1 MIPFIIAGAIGYGI
15 AKLLEED
22 TKKYAEGGEAG
33 KYSIIVWETEED
45 RDAGESF
52 VAEILT
58 NKQEALEKAEKM
70 YYKQD
75 FSAIEVIDE
84 NDEVI
89 LHLSSNEE
97 DEEEYAKGGKTG
109 EKSTKKKIKKKLTK
123 NREPKMVR
131 QYFDDSPYSY
141 AGGGAIK
148 GIKKKAEKLL

>member
-1 MIPFIIAGAIGYGI
+1 MF
-15 AKLLEED
+15 KTRNSVKEMVD
-22 TKKYAEGGEAG
+22 GGEVG

-58 NKQEALEKAEKM
+58 NKKEALEKAEKM

-97 DEEEYAKGGKTG
+97 
-109 EKSTKKKIKKKLTK
+109 TKVPCSLKQDMEWAYESDNLI
-123 NREPKMVR
+123 
-131 QYFDDSPYSY
+131 
-141 AGGGAIK
+141 
-148 GIKKKAEKLL
+148 